1 MVGYFMNSVIKIL
14 LISIVNQETLLK
26 EQAVIIGMQKAR
38 EEKQKGVT
46 REISDCLIKVKLLC
60 E

>member
-1 MVGYFMNSVIKIL
+1 MNSVIKIL
-14 LISIVNQETLLK
+14 LVSIVNQETLLK
-26 EQAVIIGMQKAR
+26 EQAVIIGMQKAK
-38 EEKQKGVT
+38 EEEQKGVT